1 MDASVSVIIPCYNC
15 ADTIH
20 RAVESIIQQT
30 LKPAEIILVDDGSS
44 DNTLQE
50 LKLIQSKYGKDWIK
64 VIALEK
70 NTGVSNAR
78 NTAWDLS
85 SQNYIAFLDADD
97 AWHSEKLAIQYFWMS
112 DRPDIAL
119 CGHAYKLI
127 NCQDEDLNLKIKPN
141 FKTIVFSKEQ
151 MLLSNPFVTPSVML
165 KRNLNY
171 RFNPNKRYCE
181 DYLLWLQ
188 ISLDGHQLA
197 MIDTELAY
205 LFKSFGKSG
214 LSRNLLRM
222 RWADINNYWQLWK
235 SKRIN
240 IGQTFFLIAYSLIK
254 LIPMILFDI
263 EYYAEFK
270 KRMIMQRFEG
280 SASDRI

>member
-20 RAVESIIQQT
+20 RAVESIVQQT
-30 LKPAEIILVDDGSS
+30 LKPAEVILVDDGSA
-44 DNTLQE
+44 DNTLQQ

-78 NTAWDLS
+78 NTAWDIS

-97 AWHSEKLAIQYFWMS
+97 AWHSEKLSTQYSWAIAH
-112 DRPDIAL
+112 PDIAL

-127 NCQDEDLNLKIKPN
+127 NCQDESRNFKIQPNL
-141 FKTIVFSKEQ
+141 KTIVISKDQ
-151 MLLSNPFVTPSVML
+151 MLFANSFATPSVML

-171 RFNPNKRYCE
+171 RFNPNQRYCE

-188 ISLDGHQLA
+188 ICLDGHKVA
-197 MIDTELAY
+197 MLDTELAY
-205 LFKSFGKSG
+205 LFKSFGTSG
-214 LSRNLLRM
+214 LTSNLFRM
-222 RWADINNYWQLWK
+222 RWGAINNYWQLWK
-235 SKRIN
+235 SKRISFGEA
-240 IGQTFFLIAYSLIK
+240 IILIAYSWIK
-254 LIPMILFDI
+254 FIPLMIVGPK
-263 EYYAEFK
+263 YYSK
-270 KRMIMQRFEG
+270 LNKRMIMKRFNGEL
-280 SASDRI
+280 IQ

>member
-20 RAVESIIQQT
+20 RAVQSIVQQT
-30 LKPAEIILVDDGSS
+30 LKPAEVILVDDGSA

-97 AWHSEKLAIQYFWMS
+97 AWHSEKLAIQYFWMR

-127 NCQDEDLNLKIKPN
+127 NYQDESLNFQIKPN

-165 KRNLNY
+165 KRNLKY
-171 RFNPNKRYCE
+171 RFNHNQRYCE
-181 DYLLWLQ
+181 DYFLWLQ

-197 MIDTELAY
+197 MLDPELAY

-222 RWADINNYWQLWK
+222 RWGDINNYWQLWQ

-254 LIPMILFDI
+254 LIPMILFDL
-263 EYYAEFK
+263 EYYAELK
-270 KRMIMQRFEG
+270 KRMIMQRFDG
-280 SASDRI
+280 SASHHI